1 MDDNWLYDQQTLKSP
16 RHAIPNGRVLVTR
29 GGDDI
34 SLLARSDLYD
44 AATGTWAAAGSLGT
58 AREWHT
64 STLLPNGKVLVAGGL
79 GSGGISL
86 SSAELYSTDPTPP
99 TDACAA
105 LQAQLTAAM
114 AQIVQLQNQVSGL
127 TATNT
132 ALATQNGT
140 LTSQVTTL
148 TTQNSA
154 LTSQISAANTSIQT
168 LTAQLVTANTSI
180 QSLTTQNATLTA
192 QNTALTT
199 QLTALQTQTSALS
212 TTLGT
217 LFNNPGFQIP
227 GATLTQQ
234 IQALSTAIGGLNP
247 GQKQA
252 LYFNLGGVKK

>member
-1 MDDNWLYDQQTLKSP
+1 MDDNWLYDQQTLESP

-105 LQAQLTAAM
+105 LQAQLTAAN
-114 AQIVQLQNQVSGL
+114 AQIVQLQ
-127 TATNT
+127 
-132 ALATQNGT
+132 
-140 LTSQVTTL
+140 
-148 TTQNSA
+148 
-154 LTSQISAANTSIQT
+154 
-168 LTAQLVTANTSI
+168 
-180 QSLTTQNATLTA
+180 A
-192 QNTALTT
+192 QNTALGTANTALQNQVNALTT
-199 QLTALQTQTSALS
+199 SINALLLQITALQTQTSALS